1 MTERK
6 KDGSK
11 ALRGLREIAII
22 VVIALVVSFAI
33 KTFVVRSFYIP
44 SSSMENTLQ
53 IDDRIMVN
61 QLPWNEPQRGQIIV
75 FDDPGG
81 WLPPDTSGRYKPNPV
96 LEFLGLVPANAG
108 QQLIKRVIGVG
119 GDTVECCDEKG
130 RLKVNGQPIDETY
143 IKRGTDPSAIKFKVE
158 VPEGSYWVMGDN
170 RANSLDSR
178 YNTESAGG
186 PFVSKDNVVGTVFVI
201 NWPLDRF
208 SRVKAATEVFADV
221 PNP

>member
-11 ALRGLREIAII
+11 TLRGLREIAII
-22 VVIALVVSFAI
+22 AVIALVVSFAI

-61 QLPWNEPQRGQIIV
+61 QLPWNEPERGQIIV

-81 WLPPDTSGRYKPNPV
+81 WLPPAAAGTYQPNPI

-119 GDTVECCDEKG
+119 GDTVECCDEQG
-130 RLKVNGQPIDETY
+130 RIKVNGQPIDESY
-143 IKRGTDPSAIKFKVE
+143 VKSGTDPSAIKFNVE

-170 RANSLDSR
+170 RSNSLDSR
-178 YNTESAGG
+178 YNTESPGG
-186 PFVSKDNVVGTVFVI
+186 PFVPKDNVVGTVFVI

-208 SRVKAATEVFADV
+208 SRVKAATDVFADV